1 MFIGKDF
8 NCTIRKKT
16 DFINEN
22 EKDLSYLPQGYEL
35 DFRNNEDISVNE
47 YDLQLV
53 DLNIATI
60 VGFLC
65 CSTVELV

>member
-8 NCTIRKKT
+8 DCTIRKKT

-35 DFRNNEDISVNE
+35 DF
-47 YDLQLV
+47 
-53 DLNIATI
+53 
-60 VGFLC
+60 
-65 CSTVELV
+65 